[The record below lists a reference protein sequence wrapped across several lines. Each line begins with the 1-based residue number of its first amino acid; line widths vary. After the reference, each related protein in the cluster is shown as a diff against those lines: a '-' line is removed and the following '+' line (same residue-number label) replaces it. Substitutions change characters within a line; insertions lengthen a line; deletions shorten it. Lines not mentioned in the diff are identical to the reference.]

1 MSRELDDSDSDSNS
15 DSSNDA
21 KPRLRC
27 NSRHPPTADNAK
39 PYHLCYYVAYPIWT
53 KVLVRAKLAFQV
65 YFLSTKGFPAT
76 DDAKKEGQ
84 ECITEAIS
92 FRAQKGD
99 QIEPGE

>member
-1 MSRELDDSDSDSNS
+1 
-15 DSSNDA
+15 
-21 KPRLRC
+21 LRR

-39 PYHLCYYVAYPIWT
+39 PYHLRYYAAYPIWT

-65 YFLSTKGFPAT
+65 YLLSTKGFPAT

-99 QIEPGE
+99 RIEPGE